1 MPHDPD
7 EMNTPPP
14 LPPADAA
21 LAAALAR
28 LAPAPAALDRDR
40 LMFVAGAESRRSV
53 VRLWQFAA
61 GILAAVGFAAGILY
75 VQSASRPV
83 PAATAP
89 R

>member
-1 MPHDPD
+1 MPRDPD

-21 LAAALAR
+21 VAAALAR
-28 LAPAPAALDRDR
+28 LAPAPAQLDRDR
-40 LMFVAGAESRRSV
+40 LMFAAGAESRRNV

-61 GILAAVGFAAGILY
+61 GILTAVGLAAGVLY
-75 VQSASRPV
+75 AQSLARDV

>member
-1 MPHDPD
+1 MPRDPD

-21 LAAALAR
+21 VAAALAR
-28 LAPAPAALDRDR
+28 LAPAPAQLDRDR
-40 LMFVAGAESRRSV
+40 LMFAAGAESRRNV

-75 VQSASRPV
+75 VQSALREV

>member
-1 MPHDPD
+1 MPPD
-7 EMNTPPP
+7 DVTPP

-28 LAPAPAALDRDR
+28 LAPAPARLDRDR
-40 LMFVAGAESRRSV
+40 LMYAAGAESRRNV

-75 VQSASRPV
+75 IQSSPTAA
-83 PAATAP
+83 PAATSP
-89 R
+89 GR

>member
-1 MPHDPD
+1 MPDPD
-7 EMNTPPP
+7 EMSTPPP

-21 LAAALAR
+21 LAVALAK
-28 LAPAPAALDRDR
+28 LAPVSARLDRDH
-40 LMFVAGAESRRSV
+40 LMFVAGAESRRNV
-53 VRLWQFAA
+53 IRLWQFAA

-75 VQSASRPV
+75 LQSSPAAV

>member
-1 MPHDPD
+1 MS
-7 EMNTPPP
+7 TP

-21 LAAALAR
+21 LAAALAK
-28 LAPAPAALDRDR
+28 LAPAPARLDRDR
-40 LMFVAGAESRRSV
+40 LMFAAGAESRRNV

-61 GILAAVGFAAGILY
+61 GILAAVGFAAGVLY
-75 VQSASRPV
+75 LQSSPTAV